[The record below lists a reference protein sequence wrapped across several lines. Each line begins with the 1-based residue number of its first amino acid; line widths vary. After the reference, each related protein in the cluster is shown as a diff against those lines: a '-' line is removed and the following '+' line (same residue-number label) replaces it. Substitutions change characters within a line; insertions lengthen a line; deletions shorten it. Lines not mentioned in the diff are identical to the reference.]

1 MEGGQPTHANDCMP
15 VPTNTV
21 TPLAVNHTSPSFEFK
36 VVLPFIPTSKVNVV
50 PLTTAEAA
58 GVSTSYL
65 DSESTSFCTRLT
77 VLPTS
82 CFSPMVVEPVPA
94 RLSSLMSISVSGW
107 TSIVLPS
114 KKRSIAVPSLPVLSW
129 SPASSFIPATAGTQ
143 AVEPCFSTSTTPL
156 RDEIVLGGALAAG
169 VGVGLV
175 AGVRVVVGVGVTP
188 PCPPQLISGT
198 SSISASSKAIYLK
211 AIWTLVVNGNLSQG
225 IRFTCYKIHCPGDK
239 PAGLNLNS
247 DSTFSQGKIEK

>member
-1 MEGGQPTHANDCMP
+1 LEGGQPTHANDCMP
-15 VPTNTV
+15 VLTNTV

-36 VVLPFIPTSKVNVV
+36 VVFPFTPTSKVNVV

-82 CFSPMVVEPVPA
+82 CFNPIVVEPVPA
-94 RLSSLMSISVSGW
+94 ARLSSLMNISVSAW

-114 KKRSIAVPSLPVLSW
+114 KKRSRAVPLPPVLRS
-129 SPASSFIPATAGTQ
+129 SPASSFIPATACTQ
-143 AVEPCFSTSTTPL
+143 AVEPCFCTSTTPL

-188 PCPPQLISGT
+188 PCPPQLTSGT
-198 SSISASSKAIYLK
+198 SSISARSKAIYLK
-211 AIWTLVVNGNLSQG
+211 AIWTLVVNINLSQG
-225 IRFTCYKIHCPGDK
+225 ICVT
-239 PAGLNLNS
+239 
-247 DSTFSQGKIEK
+247 

>member
-21 TPLAVNHTSPSFEFK
+21 TPLAVNHTLPSSELK
-36 VVLPFIPTSKVNVV
+36 VVLPSIPTSNVNIV

-82 CFSPMVVEPVPA
+82 CFSPMVVEPVPVA
-94 RLSSLMSISVSGW
+94 RLSSLMSISVSAC

-114 KKRSIAVPSLPVLSW
+114 KKRSRAVPSLPVLSW
-129 SPASSFIPATAGTQ
+129 SPASSFIPATACTQ
-143 AVEPCFSTSTTPL
+143 AVEPCFCTSTSPL

-169 VGVGLV
+169 VGVGVGAGVAVV
-175 AGVRVVVGVGVTP
+175 AGVGLVP
-188 PCPPQLISGT
+188 P
-198 SSISASSKAIYLK
+198 
-211 AIWTLVVNGNLSQG
+211 
-225 IRFTCYKIHCPGDK
+225 
-239 PAGLNLNS
+239 
-247 DSTFSQGKIEK
+247 